1 MQVIEK
7 LLSTRTED
15 GQHAY
20 HDTKDQRNAK
30 HQRAPEAEL
39 AAERRTILPI
49 LGLKPASF
57 GPDASQG
64 DQGDTK
70 HRRDGAMQHQEVPV
84 HRSAPA
90 DRRDE
95 AGQR

>member
-7 LLSTRTED
+7 FLSTRTED
-15 GQHAY
+15 GQHA
-20 HDTKDQRNAK
+20 DNNTEDQRNAK
-30 HQRAPEAEL
+30 QQRAPEAEL
-39 AAERRTILPI
+39 AADRRAVLPI
-49 LGLKPASF
+49 LGLKPTSF
-57 GPDASQG
+57 GPDAAQG

-95 AGQR
+95 AG